1 MKQKNAERRAA
12 ESIGNPK
19 ERAHAGH
26 QSPDAKAKLTL
37 RRGRHGGLMVDLP
50 LRGLC
55 IFSSY

>member
-1 MKQKNAERRAA
+1 MLKN
-12 ESIGNPK
+12 GLT
-19 ERAHAGH
+19 AGH

-55 IFSSY
+55 ILSSCLS